1 MAEKP
6 PPDSKSPPGEIL
18 SGGPASA
25 RGAVAV
31 AALDHQVP
39 AKPKRDTIDKRIH
52 TFIRALLASKDAI
65 EAATE
70 ASYSPA
76 SARGLLRR
84 EDVKAAVSAER
95 RARQRA
101 LRHTPA
107 QIEARLGDLAFS
119 DVANLFNDDLT
130 LKPLTEIA
138 PEDRAAIAGIDVQ
151 EFHDETGR
159 VVRRVHKIRLERK
172 QPALETIGQMHGLIS
187 PTAEG
192 PAASLFE
199 IHFRLGEKQWD
210 VQAEE
215 RRLELAR
222 LAATTNP
229 AIDVTPTKSPPV
241 RDPDPNLN

>member
-1 MAEKP
+1 MSEKP
-6 PPDSKSPPGEIL
+6 PPDSKSPPGEII

-31 AALDHQVP
+31 EEPDDRVP
-39 AKPKRDTIDKRIH
+39 AKPNRDTIDKRIH
-52 TFIRALLASKDAI
+52 TFIRALLAGKDAI

-172 QPALETIGQMHGLIS
+172 QLALETIGQMHGLIS
-187 PTAEG
+187 PTAG
-192 PAASLFE
+192 PAAQIFQ
-199 IHFRLGEKQWD
+199 INFHLGEKQWD
-210 VQAEE
+210 EQAEE

-222 LAATTNP
+222 RATTTNP
-229 AIDVTPTKSPPV
+229 AIDVTPKPPV
-241 RDPDPNLN
+241 RNDPDSSLN